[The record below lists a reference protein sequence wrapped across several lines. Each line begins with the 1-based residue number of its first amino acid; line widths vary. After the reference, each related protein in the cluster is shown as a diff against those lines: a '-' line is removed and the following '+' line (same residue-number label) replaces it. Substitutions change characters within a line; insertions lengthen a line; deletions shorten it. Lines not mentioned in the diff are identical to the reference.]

1 MRQRG
6 SAGARPGTGGV
17 QRREHRDRR
26 AGLGVIAVAVL
37 ARALWSCWA
46 EVIPV
51 ADMAEYDRLALGWLT
66 TGEFGD
72 DVVRCSRTPLY
83 PGFLACLYALFG
95 HDWHV
100 AGLIQALLAGVSTAL
115 VMVLGARVGSPQV
128 GLLAGLLYALCPSG
142 VVYTPLLVS
151 EHLGIPL
158 LAASVIMATS
168 EHWSAAGL
176 LVGLVTLV
184 RPAGLLFLPGLTVAA
199 WSRGSR
205 AGGGALAPVLFLVV
219 AFLTVTPW
227 VVRNDLLGRGPIIT
241 STIGFNLWMGNH
253 DGANGG
259 WDEDA
264 PFAAMPQGDESQ
276 CNRLLTIAAAEWI
289 RAHPGG
295 YLRLC
300 LLRANRLLGF
310 VPDRMVAWWLVP
322 IRHNSELAAAAL
334 DPNRAAICSPA
345 RLVEAKELLTLHER
359 WLRWGRLVTAP
370 LSVAALCHMALNRR
384 RYLLLL
390 LPCLSYIAGV
400 TLTFAQPRFAVML
413 WPLLLPAVAEMLLA
427 AGARA
432 RVLLRRGRESTV
444 RVGSEAARE

>member
-1 MRQRG
+1 MRTRDI
-6 SAGARPGTGGV
+6 SGARSVAGRAQVGV
-17 QRREHRDRR
+17 HSFRLV
-26 AGLGVIAVAVL
+26 GLSVITVAILV
-37 ARALWSCWA
+37 RALWAGWA

-72 DVVRCSRTPLY
+72 DAVRCWRTPLC

-205 AGGGALAPVLFLVV
+205 AGGGAGTSSLPRRCVLDRH
-219 AFLTVTPW
+219 P
-227 VVRNDLLGRGPIIT
+227 LG
-241 STIGFNLWMGNH
+241 
-253 DGANGG
+253 GA
-259 WDEDA
+259 
-264 PFAAMPQGDESQ
+264 
-276 CNRLLTIAAAEWI
+276 
-289 RAHPGG
+289 
-295 YLRLC
+295 
-300 LLRANRLLGF
+300 
-310 VPDRMVAWWLVP
+310 
-322 IRHNSELAAAAL
+322 
-334 DPNRAAICSPA
+334 
-345 RLVEAKELLTLHER
+345 K
-359 WLRWGRLVTAP
+359 
-370 LSVAALCHMALNRR
+370 
-384 RYLLLL
+384 
-390 LPCLSYIAGV
+390 
-400 TLTFAQPRFAVML
+400 
-413 WPLLLPAVAEMLLA
+413 
-427 AGARA
+427 
-432 RVLLRRGRESTV
+432 
-444 RVGSEAARE
+444 